1 MERLISLVGLF
12 AMVGCAW
19 LMSSHRSRVS
29 WRVVVGGMILQFVLG
44 LLVLKTTG
52 GRMLFEHAGNTFN
65 SLLDCVDE
73 GSKTVFGMPLYAE
86 QQDGGFA
93 PTADGQRTPTSVAI
107 SGFEDHYVAF
117 KVLPTIIFFSS
128 FMSILYYLGIV
139 QIVVSGVAWVM
150 QRTLGTSGAE
160 SLSAAA
166 NIFVGQT
173 EAPLVIKPYISAMT
187 MSELMSIMVGGFAT
201 IAGGVLA
208 LYIGFGIDASHLI
221 TASVMSAPAAL
232 LIAKVLQP
240 EVDEPVTLGSV
251 TMSVER
257 TEANIIEAAGNGAID
272 GLKLALNVGAMLIAF
287 IAIMAVLNSLVA
299 WFGGL
304 LGYEEVWRLEQI
316 IGLLFWPFAWLM
328 GIPASECFLAGELLG
343 TKIVL
348 NELVAFSSLA
358 NIASADAAAADGNVQ
373 LSERSVTILTYALCG
388 FANFSSIGIQLGGI
402 GAIAPDRRTDL
413 AKLGFRAMLGGTL
426 AAFMTACVAG
436 ILL

>member
-1 MERLISLVGLF
+1 M
-12 AMVGCAW
+12 
-19 LMSSHRSRVS
+19 
-29 WRVVVGGMILQFVLG
+29 VGGMILQFVLG
-44 LLVLKTTG
+44 LLVLKTAG
-52 GRMLFEHAGNTFN
+52 GRMLFEQAGDTFN

-73 GSKTVFGMPLYAE
+73 GSKTVFGTPVYAE
-86 QQDGGFA
+86 PKNGAFA
-93 PTADGQRTPTSVAI
+93 PTPDGEWTPASVTI

-139 QIVVSGVAWVM
+139 QVVVSGVAWVM

-208 LYIGFGIDASHLI
+208 LYIGMGIDASHLI

-240 EVDEPVTLGSV
+240 EVDEPATLGSV
-251 TMSVER
+251 TMSIDR

-304 LGYEEVWRLEQI
+304 LGYEEVWRLEQF

-358 NIASADAAAADGNVQ
+358 NVVSADAAATDGTVQ
-373 LSERSVTILTYALCG
+373 LSERSVAILTYALCG

-402 GAIAPDRRTDL
+402 GGIAPDRQSDL